1 MNKVIIVGERGN
13 QTSTRDEDTQDAINL
28 YCKIKNTT
36 EKEIN
41 EKGLSIYT
49 VEFNSNNSPYVH
61 LINKKDEWNN

>member
-61 LINKKDEWNN
+61 LINKKDE

>member
-1 MNKVIIVGERGN
+1 MNKVIIVGEKG
-13 QTSTRDEDTQDAINL
+13 TLSSTRDEDTQDAINL
-28 YCKIKNTT
+28 YCKSKNTT

-61 LINKKDEWNN
+61 LINKEDERN